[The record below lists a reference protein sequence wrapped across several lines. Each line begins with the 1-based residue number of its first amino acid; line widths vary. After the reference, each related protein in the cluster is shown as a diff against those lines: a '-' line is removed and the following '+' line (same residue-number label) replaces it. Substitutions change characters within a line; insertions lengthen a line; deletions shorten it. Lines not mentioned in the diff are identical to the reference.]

1 MQKNLTKKTK
11 TAGVFLRM
19 TPAFKKRAQIFAV
32 ENDVTLTDLIID
44 SLQEKMGDI

>member
-19 TPAFKKRAQIFAV
+19 TPAFKKRAQIFAL
-32 ENDVTLTDLIID
+32 ENDLTLTDLIIN
-44 SLQEKMGDI
+44 SVTEKIGK